1 MPSESEVQIMKLLS
15 FRAKGDEDARLGL
28 LLRRGIV
35 DVGSAYRLVYGEESV
50 PRWLRSMRALLSAG
64 EEAMEFV
71 RRLGERA
78 ERVLDE
84 GPQTAA
90 AVLKD
95 PADVEFLPPVPDP
108 QKIVCVAVNYH
119 SHGREMS
126 VEVPERPYFFAKFA
140 NALVGHGSDVLIP
153 RTSTKVDYEVE
164 LAVVIGRRAKYVS
177 RREAEEVIAGYT
189 VFNDVSFR
197 DKQIPPGWP
206 QRTNR
211 FGFNWV
217 HGKSLDTAA
226 PCGPYLVTKD
236 EVGSPYPLRLTLRVN
251 GELRQDGTTEDMVFK
266 VGELIE
272 HLSDGL
278 TLMPGDIL
286 ATGTPAGVAAAGR
299 EFLKHGDVV
308 EAEIER
314 IGLLMNR
321 MVREV

>member
-1 MPSESEVQIMKLLS
+1 MRLLS
-15 FRAKGDEDARLGL
+15 FRAKGDEDVRLGL
-28 LLRRGIV
+28 LSRRGIL
-35 DVGSAYRLVYGEESV
+35 DVGSAYKIIYGEESV
-50 PRWLRSMRALLSAG
+50 PRWLRSMMALLSAG
-64 EEAMEFV
+64 EEAMGFV
-71 RRLGERA
+71 RRLAERA
-78 ERVLDE
+78 ERILE
-84 GPQTAA
+84 EEPKTKA
-90 AVLKD
+90 AVLREPD
-95 PADVEFLPPVPDP
+95 EVEFLPPVPDP
-108 QKIVCVAVNYH
+108 QKIVCVAVNYR
-119 SHGREMS
+119 SHAEEMS
-126 VEVPERPYFFAKFA
+126 VEIPERPYFFGKFA

-153 RTSTKVDYEVE
+153 RTSAKVDYEVE
-164 LAVVIGRRAKYVS
+164 LAVVIGRKAKYVS

-197 DKQIPPGWP
+197 DKQFPPGWP
-206 QRTNR
+206 QRASR
-211 FGFNWV
+211 LGYNWV

-226 PCGPYLVTKD
+226 PCGPYLVTRD

-251 GELRQDGTTEDMVFK
+251 GELRQDSTTEDMVFR

-272 HLSDGL
+272 YLSDGL

-314 IGLLMNR
+314 IGLLRNR